1 MKKTLFIFMISLFMC
16 MQAMAQ
22 TEFTNALQTCEK
34 YSQDGS
40 IPYQGQVF
48 NLKITLEK
56 GKNGKCTYK
65 EKIYQDS
72 TGYELLTCNFDK
84 DQLKFV
90 ANSMIEYSNL
100 FKNELAKNKI
110 FEAKLSSNGVVFQ
123 KYLVDKKYCQIT
135 HFKKK

>member
-1 MKKTLFIFMISLFMC
+1 MKKTLFLAIVSAFICTQSI
-16 MQAMAQ
+16 AQ
-22 TEFTNALQTCEK
+22 TEFTNALSSCEK

-56 GKNGKCTYK
+56 GKGGKCTYK
-65 EKIYQDS
+65 EKIYQDN

-84 DQLKFV
+84 DQLKFI
-90 ANSMIEYSNL
+90 ANSMNEYSDL
-100 FKNELAKNKI
+100 FKKELAKNKI
-110 FEAKLSSNGVVFQ
+110 FEAKLSSNGVIFQ
-123 KYLVDKKYCQIT
+123 KYLVDKNYCQIT